1 MKNTQDI
8 CVSFAFL
15 LETGEGAE
23 PPLKIASACG
33 PDFTTISISE
43 GVSFLYIQL
52 FVHSG
57 VFLLKVVCLLS

>member
-1 MKNTQDI
+1 M
-8 CVSFAFL
+8 
-15 LETGEGAE
+15 ETGNGDF
-23 PPLKIASACG
+23 LTSLGKFLGSGYG

-43 GVSFLYIQL
+43 GVSFSYIQL